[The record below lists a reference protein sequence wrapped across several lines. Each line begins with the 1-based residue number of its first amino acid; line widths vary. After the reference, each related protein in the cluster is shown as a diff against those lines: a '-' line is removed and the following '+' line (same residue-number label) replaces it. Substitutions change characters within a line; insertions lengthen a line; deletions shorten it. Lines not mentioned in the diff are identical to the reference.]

1 MGSAP
6 GSGERPSRGKL
17 LSFSIV
23 SPEIRNLRYVMRPKA
38 NQLQKSQKTSNA
50 CAHRIYTYAIMS
62 KNYCLLSVDVWH
74 FWIKLCG
81 GEIGKSPGAQE
92 SYWKMFCQQ
101 VQANANLLSTGKSY
115 LVPQRSID
123 AWLRSENSTN
133 RIPARPRCSYMFL
146 HCSMPQYWSNE
157 FRDFQ
162 PPNANFNFPAWKTF
176 FGMSYPSLSF
186 QFSDVA
192 IFWKFHYV
200 SFMFHSCWRSRFW
213 FSG

>member
-1 MGSAP
+1 MLLSYHAGSAPNMGSAP

-115 LVPQRSID
+115 LVPQR
-123 AWLRSENSTN
+123 
-133 RIPARPRCSYMFL
+133 CSYMFL
-146 HCSMPQYWSNE
+146 HCSMTQY
-157 FRDFQ
+157 
-162 PPNANFNFPAWKTF
+162 
-176 FGMSYPSLSF
+176 
-186 QFSDVA
+186 
-192 IFWKFHYV
+192 
-200 SFMFHSCWRSRFW
+200 
-213 FSG
+213 